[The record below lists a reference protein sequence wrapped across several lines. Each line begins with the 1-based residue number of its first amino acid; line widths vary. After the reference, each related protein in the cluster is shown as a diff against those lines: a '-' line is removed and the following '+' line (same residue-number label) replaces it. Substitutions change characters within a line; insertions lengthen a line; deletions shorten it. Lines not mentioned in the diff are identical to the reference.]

1 MAPETPRM
9 MWGHININVSD
20 LDRARAFY
28 ALLGF
33 TEYRAGIPY
42 LGLEDGAE
50 PRPLPPQCA
59 EALGVPPGATG
70 RACILELGGGY
81 PKLDLTEFRGLA
93 ARPPLETSDL
103 GVARICLGTRDL
115 AAEHARLSAA
125 GVAFV
130 SPPRECPEGMAK
142 IALARDPDGTL
153 IELIEVVRDR
163 WPAP

>member
-20 LDRARAFY
+20 LDRARDFY
-28 ALLGF
+28 ARLGF

-42 LGLEDGAE
+42 LGLADGAE

-93 ARPPLETSDL
+93 ARPP
-103 GVARICLGTRDL
+103 RIGQT
-115 AAEHARLSAA
+115 EARLHSGGRARARRGRRRRVAGAGDASAPF
-125 GVAFV
+125 G
-130 SPPRECPEGMAK
+130 
-142 IALARDPDGTL
+142 
-153 IELIEVVRDR
+153 
-163 WPAP
+163 